1 VGPHLKR
8 SETQIVIVDDDLQI
22 RESLEGLLKSADFS
36 ATAFSCAE
44 DALQSGLL
52 VQASCLI
59 TDVRMPGMQGLELQR
74 RVKREYPK
82 LPVIIITGHRDRQI
96 KQSALSEGA
105 VLLLYKPFD
114 PNDLLCAVHSAIN
127 HSAEDG

>member
-1 VGPHLKR
+1 
-8 SETQIVIVDDDLQI
+8 VIVDDDLQI
-22 RESLEGLLKSADFS
+22 RESLQGLLKSADFS
-36 ATAFSCAE
+36 TAAFSSAE

-52 VQASCLI
+52 AQASCLI

-82 LPVIIITGHRDRQI
+82 LPVIVITGHRDRQTRE
-96 KQSALSEGA
+96 SALSEGA

-114 PNDLLCAVHSAIN
+114 PNDLLRAIHSAVYD
-127 HSAEDG
+127 SANDS